1 MCDLGPFMIIYHG
14 LHWHSFILSPVSEKE
29 LLSNEWPGCS
39 YVHIWR
45 IKQIFFDSFFCF
57 RKSSSHFYANES
69 EGIMDSDEP
78 PTKRPRS
85 DSPPTEKGEK
95 KSFCSGCRQSFASPH
110 ALSFHRKSRLNKRR
124 IDGEDFDKK
133 SQMLVC
139 PFDSCCVTTNSYQ
152 DMGTHLAAGGHGS
165 MRSLLLQKKVKKLT
179 MYCIQ
184 VRCMLSQEGLKM
196 EGEGQAWP
204 VLLAWKFSVQSV
216 TSTPM

>member
-29 LLSNEWPGCS
+29 LLSNEWPRCS

-95 KSFCSGCRQSFASPH
+95 KSFGGGCACFSILAFPPNTS
-110 ALSFHRKSRLNKRR
+110 LFLK
-124 IDGEDFDKK
+124 ICF
-133 SQMLVC
+133 
-139 PFDSCCVTTNSYQ
+139 TNWHKFPIWENL
-152 DMGTHLAAGGHGS
+152 GWWAGKNP
-165 MRSLLLQKKVKKLT
+165 LKFQKITFKP
-179 MYCIQ
+179 
-184 VRCMLSQEGLKM
+184 LKI
-196 EGEGQAWP
+196 P
-204 VLLAWKFSVQSV
+204 
-216 TSTPM
+216 